1 MLALA
6 SSIFVS
12 TMSASSKSRD
22 LKICTRTIRHD
33 AFSIIMEL
41 VEGQTL
47 LHQRITAGAIPA
59 DEALRIARSDCR
71 S

>member
-1 MLALA
+1 
-6 SSIFVS
+6 
-12 TMSASSKSRD
+12 MSASSKSRD

-47 LHQRITAGAIPA
+47 HQRITAGAIPA